1 MQTGNDHPGSEQ
13 TVGADAQRFD
23 RRSGHEDEDTDLTR
37 ACHDLAVAND
47 AGPDPDP
54 DAHGLPRTGHDQE

>member
-1 MQTGNDHPGSEQ
+1 MQPGNDHPGSEPSEP
-13 TVGADAQRFD
+13 T
-23 RRSGHEDEDTDLTR
+23 RSGSTAGRATRNEDSELTR

-54 DAHGLPRTGHDQE
+54 AAHDLPRTGPGRE